1 MAREFDYL
9 QPNEP
14 RWGRLNPV
22 DPSVDTFRQRFAPFS
37 SDPVG
42 DYIEEQQ
49 RQPPPRIAP
58 PGTRERF
65 GDPSKVLSMAGGGTP
80 KSDTQQPYAADA
92 GDTLPAGARL
102 VEDPHPLD
110 VLPPNAKPYTPPK
123 TQPSP
128 LEGTTLSQD
137 PAEQAREVA
146 AIATARGT
154 TGRAEGPVT
163 DAISRFL
170 PEVGAGIKAGF
181 NRFLGD
187 AGGKLQEP
195 QNALPA
201 ALGGPVA
208 PGIAAMRGG
217 AALTRALS
225 EGGFQGVDQAATGKT
240 VQGAIS
246 SATAPE
252 AITGAAIKYRDK
264 IYRGAIHSDAAENA
278 AHETGAASRDV
289 IYESRPGFITTTGRF
304 VDRDEATKIAAKTG
318 QLEEGQ
324 TKLFGEDL
332 FASDLNRTTNTGPG
346 TQRLSTIS
354 DLRSPE
360 DAIGRIANLART
372 SGPEDLKALAQLRK
386 VIPADKHAEVQAA
399 LVNKLGQGDT
409 GEFSAG
415 TFIRNYGAVSDRAK
429 NILFGQGG
437 GGSLR
442 QHLDSIA
449 EVTERTPTWR
459 GPSMRTMAGTATAAS
474 AVGGLTGIGAVA
486 APLAV
491 LGTMIPVKV
500 VAHAL
505 TSPALAASVAAW
517 SRAYERVV
525 RSGGNA
531 AIVGF
536 NLATKNLNNNLGT
549 DVDPATVIGGAR
561 GKPVE

>member
-22 DPSVDTFRQRFAPFS
+22 DPSVDTFRQRWAPFS

-49 RQPPPRIAP
+49 RMPPPRIAP
-58 PGTRERF
+58 PGTRERY
-65 GDPSKVLSMAGGGTP
+65 GDPTKVLSMAGGGTP
-80 KSDTQQPYAADA
+80 KSDTEQPYAVPKGFKFDEAPPSAVPKGFVFDE
-92 GDTLPAGARL
+92 P
-102 VEDPHPLD
+102 VET
-110 VLPPNAKPYTPPK
+110 AKPVPTK
-123 TQPSP
+123 PSP

-146 AIATARGT
+146 AIATSRGT
-154 TGRAEGPVT
+154 RGRQEGPVT

-217 AALTRALS
+217 AALSKAIS
-225 EGGFQGVDQAATGKT
+225 KGGIEPGAEVGATGEML
-240 VQGAIS
+240 QG
-246 SATAPE
+246 
-252 AITGAAIKYRDK
+252 R
-264 IYRGAIHSDAAENA
+264 
-278 AHETGAASRDV
+278 
-289 IYESRPGFITTTGRF
+289 
-304 VDRDEATKIAAKTG
+304 IAG
-318 QLEEGQ
+318 
-324 TKLFGEDL
+324 
-332 FASDLNRTTNTGPG
+332 STGPVPP
-346 TQRLSTIS
+346 RLTTVT
-354 DLRSPE
+354 DKPAE
-360 DAIGRIANLART
+360 DAIAQMANMART
-372 SGPEDLKALAQLRK
+372 GTPEDLAALARMRQLT
-386 VIPADKHAEVQAA
+386 PAKKQGEVQAQ
-399 LVNKLGQGDT
+399 LVQHLGKNEV
-409 GEFSAG
+409 GEFGAG
-415 TFIRNYGAVSDRAK
+415 DFVRRYSELPEASK

-437 GGSLR
+437 SGSLR
-442 QHLDSIA
+442 HHLDSIA
-449 EVTERTPTWR
+449 EVTERAPTWR
-459 GPSMRTMAGTATAAS
+459 GPSTGTMAKAAVGAA
-474 AVGGLTGIGAVA
+474 AVGGVTGAGAVA

>member
-80 KSDTQQPYAADA
+80 KSDTEQPYAVPKGFQFDEAPPSAVPKGFVFDEPVEPKA
-92 GDTLPAGARL
+92 APPA
-102 VEDPHPLD
+102 
-110 VLPPNAKPYTPPK
+110 K
-123 TQPSP
+123 PSP
-128 LEGTTLSQD
+128 LAGVTLSAD

-146 AIATARGT
+146 AIATSRATRGRT
-154 TGRAEGPVT
+154 EGPVT
-163 DAISRFL
+163 DAITNLIPEWVAGAKKGFGQFL
-170 PEVGAGIKAGF
+170 KS
-181 NRFLGD
+181 
-187 AGGKLQEP
+187 AGGELQEP
-195 QNALPA
+195 QNAMAA